1 MYKKILLA
9 YDGSQSGQHA
19 LLDCRDIAQW
29 SQATLSLVAVTPL
42 SVQMVSMEGGFY
54 DPLLADIDRKK
65 YAAILADGLQQSGM
79 PKPAI
84 LEGFNVEKTTAAV
97 LGSGG
102 TGQGTL
108 LGNML
113 DDTAKALGG
122 TVTRWEPL
130 EDGNIWHLRVH
141 ISYP

>member
-29 SQATLSLVAVTPL
+29 SQAALSLVAVTPL

-65 YAAILADGLQQSGM
+65 YAAILADGLQQL
-79 PKPAI
+79 AAA
-84 LEGFNVEKTTAAV
+84 GFDAQ
-97 LGSGG
+97 
-102 TGQGTL
+102 GQLL
-108 LGNML
+108 LG
-113 DDTAKALGG
+113 DTVDEIVRYA
-122 TVTRWEPL
+122 
-130 EDGNIWHLRVH
+130 
-141 ISYP
+141 